1 MYTPRMLQL
10 LKKRPQPKAG
20 RVERWTL
27 LEIDDQHVDVRIL
40 ENPRTSRLTLRL
52 VPASKTGESLKLTVP
67 PGTPD
72 GEIDDFLKRH
82 RNWAAARLSRMPEVT
97 RLIDGAI
104 IPLRGVPHRIM
115 HSGLGRGVVSI
126 GMEEDGKV
134 IRVFGDPKFL
144 PRKVQDF
151 LKRQAR
157 QDLSKAVAIHAAALA
172 VKPKSITL
180 RDTTS
185 RWGSCSSSGALN
197 FSWRI
202 ILAPPEVL
210 NYLAAHEVAHL
221 REMNHSDRFW
231 SLVEDICPDMEPQ
244 KAWLRTHGAKLH
256 AIVA

>member
-1 MYTPRMLQL
+1 MLSL
-10 LKKRPQPKAG
+10 LKKRPAPRGGKS
-20 RVERWTL
+20 ERWTL
-27 LEIDDQHVDVRIL
+27 LEIDGRNVDVRVL
-40 ENPRTSRLTLRL
+40 ENPRTTRLTLRL
-52 VPASKTGESLKLTVP
+52 VPASKTGESLKVTVP
-67 PGTPD
+67 PGTPESEVD
-72 GEIDDFLKRH
+72 AFLERN
-82 RNWAAARLSRMPEVT
+82 RNWAAARLSRLPEVT
-97 RLIDGAI
+97 KIEDGAI

-115 HSGLGRGVVSI
+115 HSDLGRGVVSI

-134 IRVFGDPKFL
+134 IRVFGDPKFT

-151 LKRQAR
+151 LKRQAK
-157 QDLSKAVAIHAAALA
+157 QDLTKAVAHYSAELG
-172 VKPKSITL
+172 VKAKSITL

-231 SLVEDICPDMEPQ
+231 SLVEQICPDMEPQ

-256 AIVA
+256 AVVV